1 MTYDVSLVQLGH
13 HLLDDGLDVLLLLLV
28 VFEHLKKVQICLNHW
43 IKFLSTGRIEDVL
56 HNIS

>member
-28 VFEHLKKVQICLNHW
+28 VFEHLKKDQIYVYF
-43 IKFLSTGRIEDVL
+43 IIFQK
-56 HNIS
+56 

>member
-13 HLLDDGLDVLLLLLV
+13 HLLDDGLDVHLLLLV
-28 VFEHLKKVQICLNHW
+28 VFEHLKKDQIFLNHW
-43 IKFLSTGRIEDVL
+43 IKFLTTGRIEDVL